1 MTAATWKRTEHF
13 VSIFVIVFFL
23 FLFLAST
30 QVRFNFIDDVI
41 GFREVEDFF
50 FLLNARPPRTQTQTD
65 RFELQIVEAVDAV
78 ALFFRL

>member
-50 FLLNARPPRTQTQTD
+50 FLLNARPPRTHTPRQTD
-65 RFELQIVEAVDAV
+65 LSYK
-78 ALFFRL
+78 